1 MLEDFFVLLF
11 IIIRQLP
18 MSWVRAYVFR
28 DRLRWSRRVY
38 WLTVVAVMAAEFA
51 VYLADG
57 RQMSLAA
64 LYAFPLV
71 YIVVSFAMVR
81 GHLKKQLIVWLALD
95 NFFVVVHTL
104 VLLLLADSRGL
115 PEFLL
120 PDVLLGVLA
129 ALLYK
134 RVRAFIDRSREDFFE
149 VNISRISNSVI
160 IILSVILLAQLLVRD
175 YDRGVIWMD
184 FLQRLLYCLPLI
196 WFLYLLG
203 ELVREIRLST
213 VKSLQLQTL
222 ERVRRAEMSH
232 YNSIIENWQNL
243 RRLRH
248 DLRHFTLMAGEYLDS
263 GQYDKLRSFLSKM
276 AEFSEQGSK
285 VALSGSNVIDALV
298 GHWQAEGQRQG
309 VEVRAAL
316 PQQEVRADDVCIAII
331 VGNLLENAVEA
342 AAKAP
347 REKYVDVRIA
357 VAGGMLL
364 VKVTNSFD
372 GQLRQEDGRFYS
384 SKLAFAQPG
393 LGVENV
399 RSIVQKCGGYL
410 DFTVSDDVFSVAAG
424 IANRKILED
433 L

>member
-1 MLEDFFVLLF
+1 MLEDFFILLF
-11 IIIRQLP
+11 IIARQLP
-18 MSWVRAYVFR
+18 MSWIRGYVFR
-28 DRLRWSRRVY
+28 DRLRWSSRVY
-38 WLTVVAVMAAEFA
+38 WLVTAAAMLVEFA

-57 RQMSLAA
+57 RQIGLPA
-64 LYAFPLV
+64 LYGFPLMYV
-71 YIVVSFAMVR
+71 ALFLIMVKGMMR
-81 GHLKKQLIVWLALD
+81 KKIIVWLALD
-95 NFFVVVHTL
+95 NFFVVVQTL
-104 VLLLLADSRGL
+104 VLLLVDLHGVPGFWAS
-115 PEFLL
+115 
-120 PDVLLGVLA
+120 DVLLIVLS

-134 RVRAFIDRSREDFFE
+134 RVRRFIDRSRDVFFE
-149 VNISRISNSVI
+149 VSVTRITNSVI
-160 IILSVILLAQLLVRD
+160 IILFTSLLAQILVRD
-175 YDRGVIWMD
+175 YDRNVIWMD
-184 FLQRLLYCLPLI
+184 FLQRVLYCLPVI

-203 ELVREIRLST
+203 EMVREIRLST

-222 ERVRRAEMSH
+222 ERVRRAEVSH
-232 YNSIIENWQNL
+232 YNSIVENWQNL

-263 GQYDKLRSFLSKM
+263 GQYDKLRSFLGKM

-285 VALSGSNVIDALV
+285 IALSGSNVIDALV

-309 VEVRAAL
+309 IDMRVVL

-347 REKYVDVRIA
+347 QKRYVDVHIA

-364 VKVTNSFD
+364 VKVANSFD
-372 GQLRQEDGRFYS
+372 GQLRREEGRFYS
-384 SKLAFAQPG
+384 SKLGFEQPG
-393 LGVENV
+393 LGLENV

-410 DFTVSDDVFSVAAG
+410 DFTVSEDVFSVSAA

>member
-1 MLEDFFVLLF
+1 MLEDIFVLIF
-11 IIIRQLP
+11 IVCRQLP

-28 DRLRWSRRVY
+28 DCLRWSRRVY
-38 WLTVVAVMAAEFA
+38 WLAVVAVMVAEFA
-51 VYLADG
+51 VYLVDG
-57 RQMSLAA
+57 RQMNLAA

-71 YIVVSFAMVR
+71 YIVLSFAMVR

-149 VNISRISNSVI
+149 VNIPRISNSVI

-213 VKSLQLQTL
+213 QKSMQLQTM
-222 ERVRRAEMSH
+222 ERVRRAEIGH

-243 RRLRH
+243 RRVRH
-248 DLRHFTLMAGEYLDS
+248 DLRHFVLMANEYLDS
-263 GQYDKLRSFLSKM
+263 GQYDKLRFFLNKV
-276 AEFSEQGSK
+276 ADTSEQGSK
-285 VALSGSNVIDALV
+285 VALSGNAVIDALV
-298 GHWQAEGQRQG
+298 GYWQSEGRRQG
-309 VEVRAAL
+309 VDVRAL
-316 PQQEVRADDVCIAII
+316 LQQQEIHADDVYVTII

-342 AAKAP
+342 AAQAP
-347 REKYVDVRIA
+347 CEKYVDVRIA

-372 GQLRQEDGRFYS
+372 WQLRREDGRFYS
-384 SKLAFAQPG
+384 SKLEFSQPG
-393 LGVENV
+393 LGLENI
-399 RSIVQKCGGYL
+399 RAIVQKYDGYMEF
-410 DFTVSDDVFSVAAG
+410 DIRDNIFSVSVG
-424 IANRKILED
+424 ISNRKILRD